1 MADVTVAEWTPA
13 PHSSP
18 TSRSRV
24 NVAAHFVYAGR
35 VGGAEHMLYN
45 LVRGMWRSADVSLLC
60 SDVGNLDPHFAAE
73 ARRSASLREVGGGGP
88 RFIAEQRACLGAGI
102 AGDAILFPNYFV
114 PPVLPSRLGRVVTVL
129 HDMQYRHFPEYFSAK
144 KRAWLRAAHALAF
157 RRADRVVAIS
167 AFVRDD
173 ALRLLGQQFAGKVT
187 VIPNP
192 VDWQRFGDPVAQRAP
207 LAGRYILAVAA
218 QYRHKNLETLVRAF
232 AQVARR
238 QGDLH
243 LVLCG
248 QDYNGLQGVAGSQA
262 GLLPLAR
269 ELGVGDRV
277 RVTGYVDDASL
288 GAWYRGATLFAFP
301 SIFEGFGMPPVEALG
316 FGLPVLTTARTAL
329 PEVTRGLAHHV
340 HDPFSVAEWAARLG
354 EMAADPDRHR
364 PEPGAVA
371 ALRRHYHPDRIGHEY
386 LELCLR

>member
-1 MADVTVAEWTPA
+1 MANVTVADQEPA
-13 PHSSP
+13 PHGSAMP
-18 TSRSRV
+18 RCRV
-24 NVAAHFVYAGR
+24 NVSAHFVYAGR

-45 LVRGMWRSADVSLLC
+45 LVRGMWGLADIALLC
-60 SDVGNLDPHFAAE
+60 GDARNLDARFAGE
-73 ARRSASLREVGGGGP
+73 ARRSASLRELGGGGP
-88 RFIAEQRACLGAGI
+88 RFIAEQRACLAAGI
-102 AGDAILFPNYFV
+102 AGDATLFPNYFV
-114 PPVLPSRLGRVVTVL
+114 PPLLPRRLGRVVTVL
-129 HDMQYRHFPEYFSAK
+129 HDMQYRHFPQYFAAK

-167 AFVRDD
+167 SFVRED
-173 ALRLLGQQFAGKVT
+173 ALRLLGRRFAGKVA

-192 VDWQRFGDPVAQRAP
+192 VDWERFGDPVARTPP
-207 LAGRYILAVAA
+207 LARRYILAVAA

-238 QGDLH
+238 QDDLD

-248 QDYNGLQGVAGSQA
+248 QDYNGLQGVNGSQA

-277 RVTGYVDDASL
+277 RMTGYVDDANL

-301 SIFEGFGMPPVEALG
+301 SLFEGFGMPPVEALG
-316 FGLPVLTTARTAL
+316 FRLPVLTTARTAL

-340 HDPFSVAEWAARLG
+340 DDPVSVGEWAARLG
-354 EMAADPDRHR
+354 EMAADPDRHK
-364 PEPGAVA
+364 PDPGAAA
-371 ALRRHYHPDRIGHEY
+371 ALRRHYHPDRIAREY
-386 LELCLR
+386 LQLCLC